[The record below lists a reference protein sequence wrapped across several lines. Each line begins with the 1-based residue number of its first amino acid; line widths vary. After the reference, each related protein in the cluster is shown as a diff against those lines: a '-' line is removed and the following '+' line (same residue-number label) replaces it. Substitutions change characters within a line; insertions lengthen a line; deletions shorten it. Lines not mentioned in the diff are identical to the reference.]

1 MKKLLSFIL
10 VVILI
15 FSSFSVCVTA
25 TAQMVPREGEVFVVK
40 HKNPLYPTT
49 GVSEK
54 EKKDN
59 HVTATSLLCQ
69 QIEAI
74 TYAEIIMFDID
85 TLYVGLPYDAVDKV
99 RALDTVISVS
109 PYTKSFCSSKAP
121 KDKIDPELT
130 KIIEESS
137 VDDIVSSV
145 MVDFA
150 YDNMVYYGFCKE
162 DFDSSGAYLQAK
174 RAVDKAYHKKT
185 NNLLFADVQN
195 KTDAQLRYCSSLST
209 FVVIDIKVSEIEKL
223 SQMPQVAIIY
233 APQKEEPYDTPT
245 ESPSQDPVKPDFK
258 YKEKFTDWIGFVEY
272 DASTDKGEGTFGK
285 YFDYDELYE
294 HKDENG
300 NVDWALITAKVDL
313 FDPWEVVDTV
323 KIGNRVVKWW
333 QVGSA
338 AFGFSYAVY
347 DAKQDTFI
355 DLKLFK
361 ENVNKGIDV
370 DSFEGLSDIFD
381 TLNIGGVIGDV
392 DMDGEISVLDAT
404 EIQLYLTDLKD
415 YAAHINPIEYV
426 QALADVDN
434 DKYMTVMDATAIQ
447 KQLVGI
453 GE

>member
-1 MKKLLSFIL
+1 MKKPLSFIL

-25 TAQMVPREGEVFVVK
+25 TAQVVPREGDVFVVT
-40 HKNPLYPTT
+40 HKNPLYPTS
-49 GVSEK
+49 GVTEK

-99 RALDTVISVS
+99 KALDTVISVK

-121 KDKIDPELT
+121 KDKIEPKLST
-130 KIIEESS
+130 LVEESS
-137 VDDIVSSV
+137 PDDIIKSV

-162 DFDSSGAYLQAK
+162 DFDTSGAYLQAK

-185 NNLLFADVQN
+185 NNLLFADVQS
-195 KTDAQLRYCSSLST
+195 KIDAQLKYCSSLST
-209 FVVIDIKVSEIEKL
+209 FVVIDIKASEIEKL

-233 APQKEEPYDTPT
+233 APQKEEPYDSPTEIPSQVPT
-245 ESPSQDPVKPDFK
+245 ESHFK
-258 YKEKFTDWIGFVEY
+258 YKDKFNEWIKFEEY
-272 DASTDKGEGTFGK
+272 DPKTDDGQGTFGK

-300 NVDWALITAKVDL
+300 NADWALITAKVDL
-313 FDPWEVVDTV
+313 SDPWEVVDTV
-323 KIGNRVVKWW
+323 KIGNRIVKWW

-338 AFGFSYAVY
+338 AFGFSYAIY

-355 DLKLFK
+355 DLAVFK
-361 ENVNKGIDV
+361 ENVYKGVDI
-370 DSFEGLSDIFD
+370 DSFEGLAEIFE
-381 TLNIGGVIGDV
+381 TLNIGGSIGDV
-392 DMDGEISVLDAT
+392 DMDNEISVLDAT

-415 YAAHINPIEYV
+415 YVAHINPTEYIH
-426 QALADVDN
+426 ALADVDN
-434 DKYMTVMDATAIQ
+434 DAHMTVMDATAIQ

-453 GE
+453 G